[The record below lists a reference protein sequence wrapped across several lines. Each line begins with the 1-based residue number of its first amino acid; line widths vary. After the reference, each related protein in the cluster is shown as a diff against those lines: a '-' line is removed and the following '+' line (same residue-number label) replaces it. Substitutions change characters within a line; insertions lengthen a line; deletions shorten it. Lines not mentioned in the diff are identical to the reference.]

1 MINDVDRLRSHAHL
15 RHERVERN
23 DLFLLQTGL
32 RDQVVK
38 LNSEHDFPISAKL
51 PTELLRH
58 GSKILLLVE
67 RLPE

>member
-1 MINDVDRLRSHAHL
+1 LINDVDRLRSHAHL

-38 LNSEHDFPISAKL
+38 LNSEHNLAFRA
-51 PTELLRH
+51 ELCAEFLRH
-58 GSKILLLVE
+58 RRQVLSLVK